1 MADSITVT
9 ETTYQITV
17 TEGDTQTVTVSP
29 TESSITITQPA
40 DTTTSVTTPASQ
52 IVTITQSASIIGP
65 YYTDA
70 DARNAVSAAGTGLSY
85 NNLTGVFTWLQ
96 PVVPIDKGG
105 TGATTASAAR
115 TALGTNDAANL
126 TTGDLAAARVST
138 IPINSFS
145 DVSITK
151 TADNIVY
158 TDGSNIRARAA
169 SNWSLTDFTNDL
181 TSGDLPAHTH
191 AATDVTSGTFADARI
206 SESSVTQHEAALSIA
221 ASQLT
226 SGSLSIDLN
235 PSADLTYNIG
245 TEDFRWLDI
254 HGDLDGAVTFR
265 AKNASGVTLTVGDIV
280 YINGVSGSTPTVGLA
295 DCSDPAKMPA
305 FGMVRDASVNP
316 NAETHIATLGSV
328 EGVDVPS
335 GTYTLGS
342 NVYVGTAGTFTDSPP
357 TGEGNL
363 IQNIGWVARV
373 NPGGGPAGIIKVGGA
388 GRTNAVP
395 NLNEDRIFLG
405 NASNQAASTALS
417 SINLSKFNNDLV
429 LADDNY
435 KITPK
440 SGTVK
445 LFDDMQSLYPLFGTQ
460 SGYWTQLAG
469 IYNDHHG
476 VVRGYTANQSWRR
489 ANIDVES
496 MIGRTVGEEA
506 LCEVYFDPDLRSNGA
521 EISFGCWF
529 GDGTEGLQST
539 ISGSGW
545 GDICHVGLTCYGNP
559 ALPYWRRFHR
569 DNEGTYQNSSES
581 DLLSFAF
588 TNNQWVRLGLHC
600 KRAELLGI
608 EYWEV
613 TAYIDGTQAFT
624 QNIYTDTGC
633 PGFTIMLYNN
643 ADAVTS
649 YYHVDWINYEYSGRG
664 TTVTHLN
671 LEDL

>member
-1 MADSITVT
+1 MADSVT
-9 ETTYQITV
+9 ISETSYIVQV
-17 TEGDTQTVTVSP
+17 TPSAPDNVTISEDV
-29 TESSITITQPA
+29 TNITITEVLG
-40 DTTTSVTTPASQ
+40 DTVTVTTPAAQ
-52 IVTITQSASIIGP
+52 QVTIASSASLSLQTLTGFTTDDLAEGSNL

-70 DARNAVSAAGTGLSY
+70 R
-85 NNLTGVFTWLQ
+85 
-96 PVVPIDKGG
+96 
-105 TGATTASAAR
+105 ASAAAPVQDI
-115 TALGTNDAANL
+115 TMPLGYTVTNSLGDYTISVSNASQIRQDIGADDAANL
-126 TTGDLAAARVST
+126 TTGNIAAARVGQ
-138 IPINSFS
+138 INITAFK
-145 DVSITK
+145 DVSSTLDK
-151 TADNIVY
+151 SADNILY
-158 TDGSNIRARAA
+158 TNGTTVVARNP

-191 AATDVTSGTFADARI
+191 AA
-206 SESSVTQHEAALSIA
+206 SEI
-221 ASQLT
+221 T
-226 SGSLSIDLN
+226 SGSLSIDLI
-235 PSADLTYNIG
+235 PSADLTYSIG
-245 TEDFRWLDI
+245 TDAARWADI

-265 AKNASGVTLTVGDIV
+265 AKNASGGTLTVGDIV
-280 YINGVSGSTPTVGLA
+280 YISGVSGSVPTVDLA

-489 ANIDVES
+489 ANIDVEP